1 MRLPFSQGQPERC
14 TAHRARN
21 TLWQLNWKSG
31 NWLKSAA
38 AQNPCSQVPNHKC
51 EPPPFMPTGQRKFI
65 KTISS
70 KLKRA
75 LQQPKTAQICIF
87 KQKMDDSHQVTKQPG
102 ETRPTQLF
110 LSAGPDALL
119 LNHTVTR
126 WREKRSLPVSR
137 RSPSHP
143 APGEHKEL
151 SQRRD
156 RRAGRARGRPV
167 PPGEGLGPPPAPPN
181 LRGRTLEAAGMDPV
195 TPQVQLRFARVFP
208 GSVQRNLPAGRHA
221 PLPLLSRSPCPD
233 PAPGPAAHAVSC
245 SAPSAPPAPLE
256 APASLLGSAS
266 LPPPRSAPGPL
277 PTPPPPPHSQ
287 GPGLPV
293 VFHDGGRAPL
303 SAAAPGGSAGGA
315 RRRTEAKGR

>member
-102 ETRPTQLF
+102 ETRPTHSYFF
-110 LSAGPDALL
+110 LLGPMPCYWTTPWHAGGKSDPSRFPGAPHPTQRRESTKNFPSAGTA
-119 LNHTVTR
+119 
-126 WREKRSLPVSR
+126 
-137 RSPSHP
+137 
-143 APGEHKEL
+143 AQGGPGGGL
-151 SQRRD
+151 C
-156 RRAGRARGRPV
+156 
-167 PPGEGLGPPPAPPN
+167 PPGKAWDPRLHPQTSGDGP
-181 LRGRTLEAAGMDPV
+181 
-195 TPQVQLRFARVFP
+195 
-208 GSVQRNLPAGRHA
+208 
-221 PLPLLSRSPCPD
+221 
-233 PAPGPAAHAVSC
+233 
-245 SAPSAPPAPLE
+245 
-256 APASLLGSAS
+256 
-266 LPPPRSAPGPL
+266 
-277 PTPPPPPHSQ
+277 
-287 GPGLPV
+287 
-293 VFHDGGRAPL
+293 
-303 SAAAPGGSAGGA
+303 
-315 RRRTEAKGR
+315 